1 MGLESFDAAA
11 QDTDEDPLA
20 LSQPKP
26 HTDPNSAPSDDE
38 EVFTTPLKKNQPV
51 KVPGAFKLLSDKSK
65 KQKNILPSDSEDYD
79 DELAISTPKAR
90 QRTRPPVEDSEEEDE
105 ETSILT
111 QDREDTSGEEGD
123 DDEDK
128 VPVAS
133 AARRRS
139 RPTIVVSDDEDDE
152 APVLSDSQRRS
163 VITGNRNKGKGKT
176 VTKQDSDEDDDVI
189 TPSPSKRRRSFAISD
204 DEDDDDDEEPV
215 ISPLKRRKQDVES
228 DESDIV
234 SSPPKRSRHVIVED
248 EDEDEDD
255 QSDVPKS
262 KMRAANRKNQSS
274 VSPFTLSRYTRQ
286 AKPPKKHR
294 TAKQKA
300 AELLRRKRAGEKI
313 DQLTESSS
321 DDEDGDGLYDSDPKL
336 QALEVFE
343 DEEPSPETN
352 KQATGST
359 SRQNDSNY
367 NANNDDEEEG
377 FVVEDDDDHPLGMF
391 LLLFSHLISGRVVE
405 SMLMMY

>member
-20 LSQPKP
+20 LSQPKA
-26 HTDPNSAPSDDE
+26 HTDLYSAPSDDE

-51 KVPGAFKLLSDKSK
+51 KVPGAFKLLSEKTK

-79 DELAISTPKAR
+79 DELAISTPKAMHR
-90 QRTRPPVEDSEEEDE
+90 ARPPIEDSEKEDE

-111 QDREDTSGEEGD
+111 QDREDTSGEGD

-152 APVLSDSQRRS
+152 APVLSNSQPRS
-163 VITGNRNKGKGKT
+163 VITGNQNKGKGKT
-176 VTKQDSDEDDDVI
+176 VTEQDSDEDDDVI

-204 DEDDDDDEEPV
+204 DDDDDDDEEPV
-215 ISPLKRRKQDVES
+215 ISPLKRRKPDVES

-248 EDEDEDD
+248 NEDEDEDEDEDD
-255 QSDVPKS
+255 ESDVPKS
-262 KMRAANRKNQSS
+262 KNQSS
-274 VSPFTLSRYTRQ
+274 VSPFTPSRYTRQ
-286 AKPPKKHR
+286 AKPPKRHR

-321 DDEDGDGLYDSDPKL
+321 DDEDGGGLYDSDPEL

-343 DEEPSPETN
+343 DEEPSPETS
-352 KQATGST
+352 KQGTGST

-377 FVVEDDDDHPLGMF
+377 FIVEDDDDHPLGMF
-391 LLLFSHLISGRVVE
+391 LLLFSYLISGRVME